1 MSSAQERIS
10 PSPCIC
16 AAQRDSPVVCHA
28 GSRLPAGAL
37 DDWSSLQSSGL
48 GHTSCPMYSDPNLP
62 YLKSSDIQY
71 QILLGERYSKAEPRF
86 DKAGLEHILVVSD
99 RLTRKAPRRPVCPQA

>member
-10 PSPCIC
+10 PSPYIC

-37 DDWSSLQSSGL
+37 DDWGSLRSSGS
-48 GHTSCPMYSDPNLP
+48 GHTSCPMHSDPNLP
-62 YLKSSDIQY
+62 YWKSSGIQY
-71 QILLGERYSKAEPRF
+71 QILLAERYSKARLRF
-86 DKAGLEHILVVSD
+86 DKAELEHILVVSD
-99 RLTRKAPRRPVCPQA
+99 RLTRKAPR